1 MWKLNDIHVE
11 NLCAFKELD
20 YTLEQGVTTLV
31 FGNNLDNDSQKSN
44 GSGKSALI
52 EAIAI
57 GIGGTPLRK
66 IKNEEIINDAADE
79 CFIRLRF
86 LSDSSTEEFI
96 VERKISR
103 KSASVVKCSIIRDGR
118 PVETDEAVRSSVSE
132 YDKYILEK
140 LGINKDELYNNFVL
154 SKHKFQDFL
163 SCSDKD
169 KKEIIN
175 RFSNGILVDKAI
187 EKLEEDMVPLQREL
201 NEANLNVANID
212 GRVSMLQ
219 EQIEAEENAKEE
231 RAKTKLQKI
240 EEKESLIVSKRAEI
254 RNCNKEIDLINSY
267 LDCLDNIDSTLQN
280 IEDDDKI
287 TPNEV
292 VEKII
297 ALFKDVPI
305 EGLSDWKQN
314 IAEKE
319 QSILNLEKKLEE
331 NGASISVVE
340 SQLNGLKNDYDN
352 LNEDYQKFSS
362 KYPDR
367 LKEYDDT
374 INSQQQE
381 IVSLTESV
389 KQNIRAKRNLN
400 VAIEELKTKLAGTI
414 KCPKCSHEFLLSD
427 KDFNVEEAEKALVE
441 QEKAV
446 SALDSCIKEQN
457 SNLVEYENRID
468 KTKSL
473 KIKLREE
480 NANWEEK
487 LSSVQS
493 SINRLK
499 SKINDLNLSQK
510 IISDKIA
517 MIQGDL
523 SNVRKKI
530 FDEAFD
536 LLDDEIGKKERT
548 IKKLEETISATEGS
562 IETLLQTIKEL
573 KESSD
578 TEVIE
583 SLRLSLKEFMKKS
596 TKAVSER
603 SKIESRLNALKEQ
616 GQRFV
621 EFKTYLA
628 NTKIEALSKIT
639 NEFLESI
646 GSDIRIKF
654 SGYTILKTGKLR
666 DKISISIIRDGVDSG
681 SFGKLSEGEKARV
694 NLANILAMHKLI
706 NVNCDGDKGLD
717 LLVLDEILE
726 AVDENGLANMFSAIN
741 HIGVTALVVSH
752 GNVAENYPYKLIIN
766 KQNGESYID
775 ENH

>member
-1 MWKLNDIHVE
+1 MIMWKLNDIHVE

-66 IKNEEIINDAADE
+66 IKNEEIINDAADG

-103 KSASVVKCSIIRDGR
+103 KSASAVKCSIIRDGR

-219 EQIEAEENAKEE
+219 EQIEAEENAIDL
-231 RAKTKLQKI
+231 AKSSDK
-240 EEKESLIVSKRAEI
+240 KRAEI
-254 RNCNKEIDLINSY
+254 RKCNEEIDSINAA
-267 LDCLDNIDSTLQN
+267 LDRLDNVDGNLQT
-280 IEDDDKI
+280 IEEDDKI
-287 TPNEV
+287 TPNEA
-292 VEKII
+292 VERIA
-297 ALFKDVPI
+297 ALFKEASI
-305 EGLSDWKQN
+305 AGLSDWKQN
-314 IAEKE
+314 IIEKE
-319 QSILNLEKKLEE
+319 QSILSLEKKLEE

-510 IISDKIA
+510 TISDKIA

-548 IKKLEETISATEGS
+548 IKKLEETTSATEGS
-562 IETLLQTIKEL
+562 IETLQQTIKEL

>member
-1 MWKLNDIHVE
+1 MWKLGNIHAE

-20 YTLEQGVTTLV
+20 YTPEQGVTTLV

-52 EAIAI
+52 ETIAV

-79 CFIRLRF
+79 CFIRLEF
-86 LSDSSTEEFI
+86 LNDSSTEAFVI
-96 VERKISR
+96 ERKISR

-187 EKLEEDMVPLQREL
+187 EKLEEDMVPLQNEL

-254 RNCNKEIDLINSY
+254 RKYNEDIDSINAA
-267 LDCLDNIDSTLQN
+267 LDHLDNVDGNLQT
-280 IEDDDKI
+280 IEENDKI
-287 TPNEV
+287 APNEA
-292 VEKII
+292 VERIA
-297 ALFKDVPI
+297 ALFKEASI
-305 EGLSDWKQN
+305 YGLSDWKQN

-319 QSILNLEKKLEE
+319 QSILSLEKKLEE
-331 NGASISVVE
+331 NDASVSVVE
-340 SQLNGLKNDYDN
+340 SQLNGLKEDYDT
-352 LNEDYQKFSS
+352 LSEDYKKFSS
-362 KYPDR
+362 KYPGR

-374 INSQQQE
+374 IALQQRE

-389 KQNIRAKRNLN
+389 RQNTRDKRSLN
-400 VAIEELKTKLAGTI
+400 IAIEELKTKLAGTI

-427 KDFNVEEAEKALVE
+427 KDFNVEEAEKELALNK
-441 QEKAV
+441 QKV
-446 SALDSCIKEQN
+446 SDLDSHIKGQN
-457 SNLVEYENRID
+457 DSLAEYENQID
-468 KTKSL
+468 KVKSL
-473 KIKLREE
+473 KSKLREE
-480 NANWEEK
+480 NMNWEEK

-499 SKINDLNLSQK
+499 SKINDLNLFQK
-510 IISDKIA
+510 TTSDKIA

-523 SNVRKKI
+523 NNIRKKI
-530 FDEAFD
+530 FDEAFN
-536 LLDDEIGKKERT
+536 LLDDEINKKERA
-548 IKKLEETISATEGS
+548 IKQLKETISTTEGS
-562 IETLLQTIKEL
+562 IDTLQQTIKEL
-573 KESSD
+573 KEASD
-578 TEVIE
+578 NEIIE
-583 SLRLSLKEFMKKS
+583 SLRLRLKEFLKKS
-596 TKAVSER
+596 VDAVSEK
-603 SKIESRLNALKEQ
+603 SKIEVKLNALKEQ

-646 GSDIRIKF
+646 GSDIRIRF

>member
-1 MWKLNDIHVE
+1 MWKLNNIHAE

-20 YTLEQGVTTLV
+20 YTLKQGVTTLV

-52 EAIAI
+52 ETIAI

-79 CFIRLRF
+79 CFIRLEF
-86 LSDSSTEEFI
+86 INDSSTEVFI
-96 VERKISR
+96 IERKISR
-103 KSASVVKCSIIRDGR
+103 KSASVVKCSIIRDGK
-118 PVETDEAVRSSVSE
+118 PVETDEAVRSSISE

-187 EKLEEDMVPLQREL
+187 GKLEEDMVPLQREL

-267 LDCLDNIDSTLQN
+267 LDCLDDVDSALQN

-292 VEKII
+292 VEKIT

-331 NGASISVVE
+331 NDASVSVVE
-340 SQLNGLKNDYDN
+340 SQLKGLKEGYDT
-352 LNEDYQKFSS
+352 LSEDYKKFSS
-362 KYPDR
+362 KYPGR

-374 INSQQQE
+374 IALQQQE

-389 KQNIRAKRNLN
+389 RQNTRDKRNLN
-400 VAIEELKTKLAGTI
+400 IAIEELKTKLAGTI

-427 KDFNVEEAEKALVE
+427 KDFNVEEAEKELALNK
-441 QEKAV
+441 QKV
-446 SALDSCIKEQN
+446 SDLDSHIKGQN
-457 SNLVEYENRID
+457 DSLAEYENQID
-468 KTKSL
+468 KVKSL
-473 KIKLREE
+473 KSKLREE
-480 NANWEEK
+480 NMNWEEK

-510 IISDKIA
+510 TISDKIA

-523 SNVRKKI
+523 NNIRKMI
-530 FDEAFD
+530 FDEAFN
-536 LLDDEIGKKERT
+536 LLDDEINKKERA
-548 IKKLEETISATEGS
+548 IKQLKETISATEGS
-562 IETLLQTIKEL
+562 IETLQQTIKEL
-573 KESSD
+573 KEASD

-583 SLRLSLKEFMKKS
+583 SLRLRLKEFLKKS
-596 TKAVSER
+596 VDAVSEK
-603 SKIESRLNALKEQ
+603 SKIEAKLNALKEQ

-666 DKISISIIRDGVDSG
+666 DKISISIIRDGIDSG

-726 AVDENGLANMFSAIN
+726 AVDENGLANMFSALN
-741 HIGVTALVVSH
+741 HIGITALVVSH

>member
-1 MWKLNDIHVE
+1 MWKLDNIHAE

-52 EAIAI
+52 ETIAV

-79 CFIRLRF
+79 CFIRLEF
-86 LSDSSTEEFI
+86 LNDSSTEVFVI
-96 VERKISR
+96 ERKISR

-187 EKLEEDMVPLQREL
+187 EKLEEDMVPLQNEL

-254 RNCNKEIDLINSY
+254 RKYNEDIDSINAA
-267 LDCLDNIDSTLQN
+267 LDHLDNVDGNLQT
-280 IEDDDKI
+280 IEENDKI
-287 TPNEV
+287 APNEA
-292 VEKII
+292 VERIA
-297 ALFKDVPI
+297 ALFKEASI
-305 EGLSDWKQN
+305 YGLSDWKQN

-319 QSILNLEKKLEE
+319 QSILSLEKKLEE
-331 NGASISVVE
+331 NDASVSVVE
-340 SQLNGLKNDYDN
+340 SQLNGLKEDYDT
-352 LNEDYQKFSS
+352 LSEDYKKFSS
-362 KYPDR
+362 KYSGR

-374 INSQQQE
+374 IALQQRE

-389 KQNIRAKRNLN
+389 RQNTRDKRSLN
-400 VAIEELKTKLAGTI
+400 IAIEELKTKLAGTI

-427 KDFNVEEAEKALVE
+427 KDFNVEEAEKELALNK
-441 QEKAV
+441 QKV
-446 SALDSCIKEQN
+446 SDLDSHIKGQN
-457 SNLVEYENRID
+457 DSLAEYENQVD
-468 KTKSL
+468 KVKSL
-473 KIKLREE
+473 KSKLREE
-480 NANWEEK
+480 NMNWEEK

-499 SKINDLNLSQK
+499 SKTNDLNLFQK
-510 IISDKIA
+510 TTSDKIA

-523 SNVRKKI
+523 NNIRKKI
-530 FDEAFD
+530 FDEAFN
-536 LLDDEIGKKERT
+536 LLDDEINKKERA
-548 IKKLEETISATEGS
+548 IKQLKETISTTEGS
-562 IETLLQTIKEL
+562 IDTLQQTIKEL
-573 KESSD
+573 KEASD
-578 TEVIE
+578 NEIIE
-583 SLRLSLKEFMKKS
+583 SLRLRLKEFLKKS
-596 TKAVSER
+596 VDAVSEK
-603 SKIESRLNALKEQ
+603 SKIEVKLNALKEQ

-646 GSDIRIKF
+646 GSDIRIRF

>member
-1 MWKLNDIHVE
+1 MWKLANIHAE

-52 EAIAI
+52 ETIAI

-79 CFIRLRF
+79 CFIRLEF
-86 LSDSSTEEFI
+86 LNDSSTEVFVI
-96 VERKISR
+96 ERKISR

-187 EKLEEDMVPLQREL
+187 EKLEEDMVPLQNEL

-254 RNCNKEIDLINSY
+254 RKYNEDIDSINDA
-267 LDCLDNIDSTLQN
+267 LDHLDNVDGNLQT
-280 IEDDDKI
+280 IEENDKI
-287 TPNEV
+287 APNEA
-292 VEKII
+292 VERIA
-297 ALFKDVPI
+297 ALFKEASI
-305 EGLSDWKQN
+305 SGLSDWKQN

-319 QSILNLEKKLEE
+319 QSILSLEKKLEE
-331 NGASISVVE
+331 NDASVSVVE
-340 SQLNGLKNDYDN
+340 SQLNGLKEDYDT
-352 LNEDYQKFSS
+352 LSEDYKKFSS
-362 KYPDR
+362 KYPGR

-374 INSQQQE
+374 IALQQQE

-389 KQNIRAKRNLN
+389 RQNIRDKRSLN
-400 VAIEELKTKLAGTI
+400 IAIEELKTKLAGTI

-427 KDFNVEEAEKALVE
+427 KDFNVEEAEKELALNK
-441 QEKAV
+441 QKV
-446 SALDSCIKEQN
+446 SDLDSHIKGQN
-457 SNLVEYENRID
+457 DSLAEYENQID
-468 KTKSL
+468 KVKSL
-473 KIKLREE
+473 KSKLREE
-480 NANWEEK
+480 NMNWEEK

-499 SKINDLNLSQK
+499 SKTNDLNLFQK
-510 IISDKIA
+510 TTSDKIA

-523 SNVRKKI
+523 NNIRKKI
-530 FDEAFD
+530 FDEAFN
-536 LLDDEIGKKERT
+536 LLDDEINKKERA
-548 IKKLEETISATEGS
+548 IKQLKETISTTEGS
-562 IETLLQTIKEL
+562 IDTLQQTIKEL
-573 KESSD
+573 KEASD
-578 TEVIE
+578 NEIIE
-583 SLRLSLKEFMKKS
+583 SLRLRLKEFLKKS
-596 TKAVSER
+596 VDAVSEK
-603 SKIESRLNALKEQ
+603 SKIEVKLNALKEQ

-639 NEFLESI
+639 NEFLENI
-646 GSDIRIKF
+646 GSDIRIRF

-666 DKISISIIRDGVDSG
+666 DKISISIIRDGIDSG

-706 NVNCDGDKGLD
+706 NVNCDSDKGLD

>member
-1 MWKLNDIHVE
+1 MQSFLFSIFIK
-11 NLCAFKELD
+11 
-20 YTLEQGVTTLV
+20 
-31 FGNNLDNDSQKSN
+31 SQ
-44 GSGKSALI
+44 
-52 EAIAI
+52 IAI
-57 GIGGTPLRK
+57 GGDLFQSRASQTLDVLLAVH
-66 IKNEEIINDAADE
+66 DA
-79 CFIRLRF
+79 
-86 LSDSSTEEFI
+86 
-96 VERKISR
+96 
-103 KSASVVKCSIIRDGR
+103 
-118 PVETDEAVRSSVSE
+118 
-132 YDKYILEK
+132 
-140 LGINKDELYNNFVL
+140 
-154 SKHKFQDFL
+154 
-163 SCSDKD
+163 
-169 KKEIIN
+169 
-175 RFSNGILVDKAI
+175 
-187 EKLEEDMVPLQREL
+187 
-201 NEANLNVANID
+201 
-212 GRVSMLQ
+212 
-219 EQIEAEENAKEE
+219 
-231 RAKTKLQKI
+231 
-240 EEKESLIVSKRAEI
+240 
-254 RNCNKEIDLINSY
+254 
-267 LDCLDNIDSTLQN
+267 
-280 IEDDDKI
+280 
-287 TPNEV
+287 
-292 VEKII
+292 
-297 ALFKDVPI
+297 
-305 EGLSDWKQN
+305 
-314 IAEKE
+314 
-319 QSILNLEKKLEE
+319 
-331 NGASISVVE
+331 
-340 SQLNGLKNDYDN
+340 
-352 LNEDYQKFSS
+352 
-362 KYPDR
+362 
-367 LKEYDDT
+367 
-374 INSQQQE
+374 
-381 IVSLTESV
+381 
-389 KQNIRAKRNLN
+389 
-400 VAIEELKTKLAGTI
+400 
-414 KCPKCSHEFLLSD
+414 LL
-427 KDFNVEEAEKALVE
+427 EAEKRQIEIIIANGNHDKELAGK
-441 QEKAV
+441 EKAV
-446 SALDSCIKEQN
+446 SDLDSHIKEQN
-457 SNLVEYENRID
+457 NCLVEYESRID

-480 NANWEEK
+480 NTDWEEK
-487 LSSVQS
+487 LSSGQS

-510 IISDKIA
+510 TISDKIA

-548 IKKLEETISATEGS
+548 IKKLEETTSATEGS
-562 IETLLQTIKEL
+562 IETLQQTIKEL

-603 SKIESRLNALKEQ
+603 SKIEGRLNALKEQ
-616 GQRFV
+616 EQRFV